1 MTKTDLTPIA
11 RAETDVATP
20 ALGDERAR
28 ARASTPSTPGLDLA
42 RASPA
47 TARANDD
54 GARGGKRARVD
65 TFCDVGMARDG
76 GVTRSDA
83 ANDARDESGWILNNR
98 KWRESLQRRVPRGIR
113 WMFGGNESVDAACA
127 EDEYRRRIRALRN
140 ELRGERELVLETTRE
155 LELVKARAADA
166 KVRSE
171 RERAKSVEVV
181 RYLELELEN
190 ARAEAC
196 AAKETVQTSREA
208 QMEELLETTRER
220 LALETT
226 VREAAEKAL
235 ATVQR
240 EFDEMATPAERMK
253 GLLDEA
259 MESMTAMKAEVEELK
274 RQRAEALDEATAMKL
289 AATQTRKENSIS
301 IATLEKKILELERRS
316 ENAKEMPSLS
326 TKKNQSPRSVP
337 IEAVN
342 AFIFD
347 YFVSKRCDSVGLDE
361 LIGAKPKSMKIED
374 VLGGLAERCVDR
386 PGRSATHMVVVHQ
399 LF

>member
-1 MTKTDLTPIA
+1 
-11 RAETDVATP
+11 
-20 ALGDERAR
+20 
-28 ARASTPSTPGLDLA
+28 
-42 RASPA
+42 
-47 TARANDD
+47 
-54 GARGGKRARVD
+54 
-65 TFCDVGMARDG
+65 
-76 GVTRSDA
+76 
-83 ANDARDESGWILNNR
+83 
-98 KWRESLQRRVPRGIR
+98 
-113 WMFGGNESVDAACA
+113 
-127 EDEYRRRIRALRN
+127 
-140 ELRGERELVLETTRE
+140 
-155 LELVKARAADA
+155 
-166 KVRSE
+166 
-171 RERAKSVEVV
+171 
-181 RYLELELEN
+181 
-190 ARAEAC
+190 
-196 AAKETVQTSREA
+196 
-208 QMEELLETTRER
+208 MEELLETTRER